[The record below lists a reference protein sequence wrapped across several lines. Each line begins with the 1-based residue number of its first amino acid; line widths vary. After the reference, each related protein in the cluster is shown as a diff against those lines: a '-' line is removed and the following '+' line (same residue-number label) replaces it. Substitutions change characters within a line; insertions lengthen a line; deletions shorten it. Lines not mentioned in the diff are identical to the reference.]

1 LAAAL
6 AFGSSAALAQETI
19 PDGSHGEAGSSAV
32 PVAHQHDAPPVGAAP
47 AVPFPTIAAPTP
59 PSHADAHAHAH
70 AMHGH
75 AARRPTAILPNVGNG
90 GFSITTPVPEAQAF
104 FSNGVELMFAFAH
117 DEATAAMAE
126 AVRRDPECAICRW
139 GHSLSIGPNLNM
151 EADAERRKE
160 AYAEVLVGKRLAAA
174 GTGAEKERA
183 LIDAL
188 ALRFRPKG
196 DVEARDR
203 AYAERMARL
212 ASRWPEDDTLQ
223 ILAADA
229 LMVATDWD
237 KPDMGRAIALIEPV
251 LARNPDHTG
260 AIHFYI
266 HATEIAGQ
274 PIKAEA
280 AADRL
285 VAMNL
290 EASHLVHMPS
300 HTYYWVGRYQDAA
313 DANRKAVM
321 LGEHQAM
328 TLPADAE
335 GGVWRLPYHA
345 HNVIFGLGGALMSGD
360 ARTAL
365 MLGRPLVEH
374 TQAQE
379 KGSPVRQLLS
389 AAGYFALARFED
401 PRVVLTLPE
410 PKTPYLA
417 AARHY
422 ARGEAL
428 AFLGDVA
435 GVRAEI
441 AAIPGRIG
449 PPAPEPKKGERKP
462 SEAPEQMLI
471 IVRQVLSGRVAT
483 IEGRHADAAAAFEA
497 AAKVEET
504 EDFGQFSDPP
514 AFWYP
519 VRRDMAL
526 ALEAA
531 GDREGAL
538 REARRTLEIR
548 QNDPVA
554 AAIVARLSD

>member
-1 LAAAL
+1 MRIRFRTAAAMAAAL
-6 AFGSSAALAQETI
+6 ASAVSPAWAQDTL
-19 PDGSHGEAGSSAV
+19 PDGSHAEAGSSAV
-32 PVAHQHDAPPVGAAP
+32 PPGHQHDATTPAP
-47 AVPFPTIAAPTP
+47 APAEP
-59 PSHADAHAHAH
+59 H
-70 AMHGH
+70 AMHAPSAGR
-75 AARRPTAILPNVGNG
+75 ATALLPNVGNG
-90 GFSITTPVPEAQAF
+90 GFTITTTVPEAQAF
-104 FSNGVELMFAFAH
+104 FSNGVELLFAFGH

-126 AVRRDPECAICRW
+126 AVRRDPECAMCRW
-139 GHSLSIGPNLNM
+139 GHALSLGPNLNM
-151 EADAERRKE
+151 EADADKRKG
-160 AYAEVLVGKRLAAA
+160 AYAEVLVGKRLARSG
-174 GTGAEKERA
+174 GTDKERA

-188 ALRFRPKG
+188 ALRFQPRG
-196 DVEARDR
+196 TVAARDR
-203 AYAERMARL
+203 AYAERMAKL
-212 ASRWPEDDTLQ
+212 AARWPEDDTLQ

-229 LMVATDWD
+229 LVVATDWD
-237 KPDMGRAIALIEPV
+237 KPDMARPIALIEPV

-266 HATEIAGQ
+266 HATEIAGD
-274 PIKAEA
+274 PVKAEA

-285 VAMNL
+285 KAMKL

-313 DANRKAVM
+313 DVNRKAVM

-328 TLPADAE
+328 TLPADSE

-365 MLGRPLVEH
+365 MLGRPLVEY
-374 TQAQE
+374 TQGQD
-379 KGSPVRQLLS
+379 KGNPVRQLLS

-401 PRVVLTLPE
+401 PRVVLALPE

-428 AFLGDVA
+428 AFLGDLA

-441 AAIPGRIG
+441 AAIPERIA
-449 PPAPEPKKGERKP
+449 PPTTEPAKGEAKP
-462 SEAPEQMLI
+462 SEAPEQMLT
-471 IVRQVLSGRVAT
+471 IVRQVLIGRIAMA
-483 IEGRHADAAAAFEA
+483 EGRHADAAAAFETA
-497 AAKVEET
+497 ANVEET
-504 EDFGQFSDPP
+504 EDFGEFSDPP

-526 ALEAA
+526 ALEGA
-531 GDREGAL
+531 GDKAGAL
-538 REARRTLEIR
+538 REARKTLEIR
-548 QNDPVA
+548 KNDPVA
-554 AAIVARLSD
+554 AAIVQRLAG